1 MLYKTMRGIYTP
13 PMMQQLHWAELIAS
27 ISALGIVSYLTY
39 IAVDSSLNMDGYGI
53 IFGIPTAYNGLPVL
67 IYSLPLS
74 IFVLWYA
81 AYRLYTAPLV
91 TSEATPSQPTAS
103 ATWQTFTYAGIIL
116 LSSVVLL
123 ATLVFNGIYGG
134 WPW

>member
-13 PMMQQLHWAELIAS
+13 PMVQQLHWAELIAS
-27 ISALGIVSYLTY
+27 ISALGVVSYLAY

-53 IFGIPTAYNGLPVL
+53 MFGIPTVYNALPVL
-67 IYSLPLS
+67 LYSLPLS
-74 IFVLWYA
+74 IFVLWYT
-81 AYRLYTAPLV
+81 AYRLYIAPIV
-91 TSEATPSQPTAS
+91 TTEVIPRQPTAS

-123 ATLVFNGIYGG
+123 VTLVFNGIYGG